1 MEEQEHKSNKD
12 VQKKK
17 EANDLQEWD
26 EKDEVAIEK
35 ARQMVWVWKKK
46 HKKRRGSMKKEWN
59 GQGSRRKEDWG

>member
-35 ARQMVWVWKKK
+35 ARQMVWVWKK
-46 HKKRRGSMKKEWN
+46 
-59 GQGSRRKEDWG
+59 